1 MAESITVQLPQA
13 GDVLI
18 ERSYRAKHVR
28 LSFRPPSNVRIAVPL
43 GISFKVAQK
52 FAKESKTGQFDK
64 GTRILGD
71 KQIVDNVIFN
81 WVWIKIYK

>member
-43 GISFKVAQK
+43 GVSFKVAQK
-52 FAKESKTGQFDK
+52 FANEKESWIF
-64 GTRILGD
+64 
-71 KQIVDNVIFN
+71 KQISKYKTIFN
-81 WVWIKIYK
+81 KVRFLISMFKCS

>member
-1 MAESITVQLPQA
+1 MAESITVKLPQA

-52 FAKESKTGQFDK
+52 FAKEKES
-64 GTRILGD
+64 
-71 KQIVDNVIFN
+71 
-81 WVWIKIYK
+81 WIKQLEWGKLKHKSTLPSPKPIIEKLEYD